1 MEVDIYIKEADG
13 SRELR
18 IPWLPDS
25 IKFTSNGTRM
35 ASYEILDVGEVQVP
49 TGSNLSGFSWS
60 SIFPGEGHK
69 DLPFLR
75 GSWKSPKN
83 IQTLLSEWREYGT
96 PLRLIVT
103 GTPINH
109 DVYLADYDVAY
120 ESGYGDYK
128 YDISFIRRRRIK
140 ITSKKVASSGKSS
153 GSSGSGGG
161 KTYTVKSGDTL
172 WAIAQKYYGAGS
184 KYGSIYNANQSII
197 ESTAKSRGFNSSNGG
212 HWIFPGQVLQ
222 IP

>member
-35 ASYEILDVGEVQVP
+35 ASYEILDVGEVNVP
-49 TGSNLSGFSWS
+49 TGSNLSGFAWS

-75 GSWKSPKN
+75 GNWKSPKK
-83 IQTLLSEWREYGT
+83 IQTMLSEWREYGT

-109 DVYLADYDVAY
+109 DVYLADYDVSY

-128 YDISFIRRRRIK
+128 YDISFKRRRRIK

-184 KYGSIYNANQSII
+184 QYGTIYNANQAII
-197 ESTAKSRGFNSSNGG
+197 ESTAKSRGFNSSDGG
-212 HWIFPGQVLQ
+212 HWIFPGTVLSL
-222 IP
+222 